1 MGTMQTLS
9 DPLRTVRAAVRDGR
23 FQEAAAAL
31 AAVPEVL
38 KEGAEWYLLSAMTA
52 WRLGDYAGSR
62 LAALEARARFRARGD
77 TDGEMRAD
85 NVAAAGAFGLG
96 DLAAAEDEWS
106 RVRELARR
114 LRDDLMVARCANNLG
129 NISLYLARHDAAHG
143 FYRLARAGFERL
155 GFTHGVAET
164 WINTAITWR
173 DMRRF
178 ADAAAAADAALEAAA
193 AVGAP
198 RLVAEALSSRGE
210 AMAELGDM
218 ALARTQ
224 VERGLA
230 LARQER
236 DRLAEH
242 DALRILANIARME
255 GRPDEAVRVARQA
268 LAVALA
274 VGHPWTIAEVQRD
287 LGAAHQALGQRA
299 EASHAFEAAAE
310 AFEKLG
316 ATPRADRMRE
326 RAREATG

>member
-198 RLVAEALSSRGE
+198 RLVAEAHSRRGE